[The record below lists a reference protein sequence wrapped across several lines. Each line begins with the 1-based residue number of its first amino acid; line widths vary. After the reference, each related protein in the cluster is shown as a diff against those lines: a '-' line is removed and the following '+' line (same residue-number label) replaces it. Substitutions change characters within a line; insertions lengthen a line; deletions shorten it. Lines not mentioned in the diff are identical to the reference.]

1 MAERESILMPTMF
14 ASAATNGHRP
24 TMPREFIWR
33 LSLEQYHRMINEDI
47 LTSADPVELLEG
59 WLVQKM
65 PKKPIHRRVTR
76 RLRQMLEALLAADW
90 FVDCQEPVT
99 LIDSEPEPDISVV
112 RGGDEDYRDRHP
124 QPADI
129 GMLAE
134 VADTTLARDQRTKK
148 RIYAR
153 SRVLIYWIVNV
164 AARRI
169 EVYEEPTGPAK
180 HPTYRRRT
188 DYPVGTQAPVVL
200 DGKKVGSIRVSKLF
214 A

>member
-1 MAERESILMPTMF
+1 MPTTF
-14 ASAATNGHRP
+14 LERAATNGHRP
-24 TMPREFIWR
+24 AMPREFIWR
-33 LSLEQYHRMINEDI
+33 LSLEQYHRMIDEEI

-65 PKKPIHRRVTR
+65 PKKPVHRRVTR
-76 RLRQMLEALLAADW
+76 RLRQMLEALLGAGW
-90 FVDCQEPVT
+90 FIDCQEPVT
-99 LIDSEPEPDISVV
+99 LLDSEPEPDISVV
-112 RGGDEDYRDRHP
+112 RGSDEDYRERHP
-124 QPADI
+124 LPADI

-134 VADTTLARDQRTKK
+134 VADTTLGRDQRMKK

-153 SRVLIYWIVNV
+153 SSVSIYWIVNV

-169 EVYEEPTGPAK
+169 EVYEDPTGPAK
-180 HPTYRRRT
+180 QPTYRRRT

-200 DGKKVGSIRVSKLF
+200 DGKKLGTINVSKLF